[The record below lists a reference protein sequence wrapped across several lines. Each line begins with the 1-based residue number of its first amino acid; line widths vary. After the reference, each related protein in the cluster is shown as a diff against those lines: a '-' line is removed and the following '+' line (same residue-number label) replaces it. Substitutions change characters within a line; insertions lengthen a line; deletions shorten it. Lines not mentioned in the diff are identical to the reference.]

1 MGLDVGDGLEDG
13 LWDRRGS
20 GQQVALGL
28 VAVLVGLVA
37 HTNVLALGGDPLEDS
52 VDVSVDI
59 SGGRRNDT
67 VVQGQLA
74 DEAIG
79 VHFVDQLLDLGTLV
93 GGHQGGKGAD
103 KQLGYSRVTYR
114 TIRTR
119 SPDTYDLEHFDLV

>member
-52 VDVSVDI
+52 VESSSVRI
-59 SGGRRNDT
+59 SQ
-67 VVQGQLA
+67 VPFLAQLNKF
-74 DEAIG
+74 G
-79 VHFVDQLLDLGTLV
+79 LV
-93 GGHQGGKGAD
+93 FPPFPA
-103 KQLGYSRVTYR
+103 RA
-114 TIRTR
+114 
-119 SPDTYDLEHFDLV
+119 